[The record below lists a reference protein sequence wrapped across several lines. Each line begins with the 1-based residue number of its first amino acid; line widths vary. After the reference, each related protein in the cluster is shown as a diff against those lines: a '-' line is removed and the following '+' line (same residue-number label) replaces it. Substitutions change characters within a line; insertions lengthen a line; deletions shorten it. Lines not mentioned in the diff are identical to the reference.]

1 MPEPTYVLVPGAYH
15 GAWCWRLVGEELDR
29 RGVAWASLDL
39 PSATTGAHPETY
51 LRDDAR
57 EVVAAATGLGPVVL
71 VGHSYGGAVVAE
83 AAPELPDLEGL
94 VYVAAL
100 VPEPGESAYECVRR
114 VPARTRLDEAT
125 RHEAGILSLDPTLAR
140 DALYADCDEAVAA
153 WALAN
158 LSTQTLA
165 SFRSPRTGAPV
176 EVPSTYV
183 VCTLDASIDPLL
195 QELLAARCDEVVVLE
210 SGHCPMLS
218 RAASLVEAIL
228 TAPRSGSPS

>member
-1 MPEPTYVLVPGAYH
+1 MTEPTFLLVPGAYH
-15 GAWCWRLVGEELDR
+15 GAWCWRLVGEEIER

-39 PSATTGAHPETY
+39 PSATTGAHPETF

-57 EVVAAATGLGPVVL
+57 EVVDAARPLGPVVL
-71 VGHSYGGAVVAE
+71 VGHSYAGAVIAE
-83 AAPELPDLEGL
+83 AAPELADLVGL

-114 VPARTRLDEAT
+114 VPARTLLDEAT
-125 RHEAGILSLDPTLAR
+125 RHADGILSLDPAIAR
-140 DALYADCDEAVAA
+140 DALYGDCDEAVAE

-165 SFRSPRTGAPV
+165 SFRSPRTAPRV

-183 VCTLDASIDPLL
+183 VCTLDAAIDPLL
-195 QELLAARCDEVVVLE
+195 QELLAARADEVIVLE
-210 SGHCPMLS
+210 SAHCPMLS
-218 RAASLVEAIL
+218 RPASLVDAL
-228 TAPRSGSPS
+228 LAAPRRDAPA

>member
-1 MPEPTYVLVPGAYH
+1 MTEPTYVLVPGAYH

-39 PSATTGAHPETY
+39 PSATTGAHPETF

-57 EVVAAATGLGPVVL
+57 EVVAAAAGLGPAVL
-71 VGHSYGGAVVAE
+71 VGHSYAGAVVAE
-83 AAPELPDLEGL
+83 AAPELADLVGI
-94 VYVAAL
+94 VYIAAL

-125 RHEAGILSLDPTLAR
+125 RHADGVLSLDPGLAR
-140 DALYADCDEAVAA
+140 DALYGDCEDAVAE
-153 WALAN
+153 WAIAN

-165 SFRSPRTGAPV
+165 SFRSPRTAPPV

-183 VCTLDASIDPLL
+183 VCTLDAAIDPLL
-195 QELLAARCDEVVVLE
+195 QELLAARCDEAVVLE
-210 SGHCPMLS
+210 SAHCPMLS
-218 RAASLVEAIL
+218 RPGSLVEAIL
-228 TAPRSGSPS
+228 AAPRRAAA

>member
-1 MPEPTYVLVPGAYH
+1 MPDATYVLVPGAYH
-15 GAWCWRLVGEELDR
+15 GAWCWRLVGEELER
-29 RGVAWASLDL
+29 RGVAWAAIDL

-51 LRDDAR
+51 LRDDAA
-57 EVVAAATGLGPVVL
+57 EVVASASDLGPVVL
-71 VGHSYGGAVVAE
+71 VGHSYAGAVIAE
-83 AAPELPDLEGL
+83 AAPDLADLVGL

-100 VPEPGESAYECVRR
+100 LPEPGESAYECVRR

-125 RHEAGILSLDPTLAR
+125 RHEDGILSLDPALAR
-140 DALYADCDEAVAA
+140 EALYADCDDAVAE

-165 SFRSPRTGAPV
+165 SLRSPRTAPAV

-183 VCTLDASIDPLL
+183 VCTLDAAVDPLL
-195 QELLAARCDEVVVLE
+195 QELLASRCDETIVLE

-218 RAASLVEAIL
+218 RVATLVEAIL
-228 TAPRSGSPS
+228 AAPRRDAPS